1 MSIKNLIVT
10 LLLNMLCF
18 SKSVS
23 DSLNPPKADKIHV
36 IYQFFVHPDKSR
48 QTEIEYC
55 LLKNVNNP
63 LIDKIHVLNEKIYGV
78 KQLGVKS
85 DKITQVNIGKRL
97 TYKDVFDYVDEFKID
112 GYIVFCNSDI
122 FFDNSL
128 KNLTTSSLGYNK
140 SFYSL
145 LRFEYNNEPNLKK
158 CKIFGPRADSQ
169 DTWIFHS
176 NYNIL
181 PKQREVFNFY
191 FGKPGCDNKLIYIFH
206 LLGYTVYNEPYVV
219 KTYHY
224 HTTNIRNYNASEVL
238 HSPMSRVFPHLQN
251 DDVMLNPNE
260 QNFKNLTKNY
270 TKYDLYQDNKK
281 LYKYLSEKIKN
292 NQPFVIP
299 RIAGVENNVVF
310 IAKNVK
316 PEQYANSPQFTG
328 MAYTMKNNAGI
339 NLPTT
344 ASAEAYA
351 SSYLEPFKQC
361 DLFFDWEEYGN
372 VYPVIKNSHDWI
384 IRTHKDKQTL
394 WAFTLDVFNYI
405 NSNPWTL
412 ALKGQ
417 RILIV
422 SSFADTIEK
431 QIQHREKIYG
441 IDLFPDCSF
450 VFIKPPQ
457 TQGQNDSRDWLIECL
472 EFLNKINHI
481 KDQFDIALCSCG
493 GYGNPVVGFIRSIGK
508 SAIYVGGVLQMYFG
522 VVGGR
527 WEEER
532 QDIVG
537 LYKNEYW
544 TRPAEE
550 ERPKGHETIER
561 SCYW

>member
-63 LIDKIHVLNEKIYGV
+63 LIDKIHLLNEKIYGA

-191 FGKPGCDNKLIYIFH
+191 FGKPGCDNKLIYLFH

-238 HSPMSRVFPHLQN
+238 HSPHQKRN
-251 DDVMLNPNE
+251 
-260 QNFKNLTKNY
+260 
-270 TKYDLYQDNKK
+270 
-281 LYKYLSEKIKN
+281 
-292 NQPFVIP
+292 
-299 RIAGVENNVVF
+299 
-310 IAKNVK
+310 
-316 PEQYANSPQFTG
+316 
-328 MAYTMKNNAGI
+328 
-339 NLPTT
+339 
-344 ASAEAYA
+344 
-351 SSYLEPFKQC
+351 
-361 DLFFDWEEYGN
+361 
-372 VYPVIKNSHDWI
+372 
-384 IRTHKDKQTL
+384 
-394 WAFTLDVFNYI
+394 
-405 NSNPWTL
+405 
-412 ALKGQ
+412 
-417 RILIV
+417 
-422 SSFADTIEK
+422 
-431 QIQHREKIYG
+431 
-441 IDLFPDCSF
+441 
-450 VFIKPPQ
+450 
-457 TQGQNDSRDWLIECL
+457 
-472 EFLNKINHI
+472 
-481 KDQFDIALCSCG
+481 
-493 GYGNPVVGFIRSIGK
+493 
-508 SAIYVGGVLQMYFG
+508 
-522 VVGGR
+522 
-527 WEEER
+527 
-532 QDIVG
+532 
-537 LYKNEYW
+537 
-544 TRPAEE
+544 
-550 ERPKGHETIER
+550 
-561 SCYW
+561 